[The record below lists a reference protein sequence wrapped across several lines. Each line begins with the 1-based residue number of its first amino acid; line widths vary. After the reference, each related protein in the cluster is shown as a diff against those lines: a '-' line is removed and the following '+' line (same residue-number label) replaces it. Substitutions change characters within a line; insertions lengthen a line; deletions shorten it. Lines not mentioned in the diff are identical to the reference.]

1 MQSSLISFSP
11 SLASH
16 WLSIAAGAFLL
27 PMLFLIGNLYSSQVE
42 LRQNADAR
50 LVSIGQVRATE
61 IGEFLTERRQAAE
74 RLAGSEDI
82 ANYFSNLDLGMS
94 VKYGL
99 FANLAA
105 IERRFQLTVNEEKY
119 QGQPAYLRLAFFD
132 HNGMAQ
138 VDVGAPSASTPSP
151 TGNLAEPSIQ
161 IDEKRRLIVANA
173 PVLQKGRMRGA
184 VETVSNLDL
193 LASLVSTNDLGQPH
207 EFLLGDD
214 GEVLLPVER
223 DRSPIVAQGRAL
235 AAIQSGRVQ
244 ALSNLETPELKGYLA
259 LRSPVGGTRLSVLRL
274 ANEDE
279 LYDHTLSPV
288 SVLYIGF
295 FAIILFVLAAA
306 FERMRQNAT
315 RLQIKFIE
323 SNRHREELAEHNFA
337 LSQEIKRRE
346 AVETH
351 LQLQSEA
358 LDKTNT
364 ELRIAAAAFNAQEG
378 MIVTDTKG
386 VILSANRAFLSLTRY
401 TMEELVGQTTRLF
414 HDHRLDAEFYQ
425 SMWNSVQ
432 VTGGWQGEI
441 SLRTKSGEHCARWL
455 TISTVKNEAGEVT
468 NYIGSYYDI
477 SKLKHAEEKIREL
490 AFFDQLTGLPNRV
503 LLIDR
508 VRQALNA
515 NTRDKSFGA
524 LLFVDLDNF
533 KTLNDSLGHDVGDQL
548 LKKAAQRISRCV
560 GMDDTVARFGGD
572 EFVVLLA
579 NLDTD
584 EAKAAALQAEA
595 IGEKILAAFV
605 ETFQLDPYEYPCTPS
620 VGVTLFSP
628 EDRNVEELL
637 KRADLAMYDAKTAGR
652 NGLRFFDPVMQTM
665 ISARAA
671 LEADLRE
678 DLKRDRLLLHYQ
690 PQVDHEGR
698 LLGAEALARWPHAH
712 RGMVSP
718 SEFIPVAEST
728 GLILPLGA
736 SMLKIACCQL
746 ARWSA
751 DPAIEHL
758 TVAINISALQMRQKN
773 FVEHVRAIIEQ
784 TGANPHRLKIEL
796 TESTLV
802 SNVDDAIAK
811 MDKLRA
817 IGIGFS
823 LDDFGTGYSSL
834 SYLKR
839 LPLDQ
844 LKIDRSFVKDILV
857 DPNDA
862 AIAQMIIALSKSLGL
877 SVIAEGVETEEQYAF
892 LARHGQLNYQGYLF
906 GRPLP
911 PEDFESLARGFS
923 PCRDSSQKRFSIDE
937 DRAHAVSLEDLHYPG
952 VTRRVRLS
960 S

>member
-1 MQSSLISFSP
+1 MQSSLISFSR
-11 SLASH
+11 SLAPN
-16 WLSIAAGAFLL
+16 WLSIAAGASLL
-27 PMLFLIGNLYSSQVE
+27 SMFFLIGNLYSSQME

-50 LVSIGQVRATE
+50 LVLMGEARATE
-61 IGEFLTERRQAAE
+61 IGDFLVERRQAAA

-94 VKYGL
+94 VRYGL

-105 IERRFQLTVNEEKY
+105 IERRFQTTLDEEKY

-132 HNGMAQ
+132 HNGIAQ
-138 VDVGAPSASTPSP
+138 VDVGASGAPTASP
-151 TGNLAEPSIQ
+151 TGNPAEPSIQ
-161 IDEKRRLIVANA
+161 IDEKRGLIVASA
-173 PVLQKGRMRGA
+173 PVLQKGKMRGA
-184 VETVSNLDL
+184 VETVSSLNL

-223 DRSPIVAQGRAL
+223 ERSPIVAQGRAL
-235 AAIQSGRVQ
+235 AAVQSGRIQ
-244 ALSNLETPELKGYLA
+244 ALSNLGAPELKGYLA
-259 LRSPVGGTRLSVLRL
+259 LRSPIGGTRLSVLRL
-274 ANEDE
+274 ASEDE
-279 LYDHTLSPV
+279 LYGNTLSPL
-288 SVLYIGF
+288 SVFYIGL
-295 FAIILFVLAAA
+295 FAILLFVLAIG
-306 FERMRQNAT
+306 FERMRQNAA
-315 RLQIKFIE
+315 RLQIKFME
-323 SNRHREELAEHNFA
+323 SNRHRAELAEHNLA
-337 LSQEIKRRE
+337 LSQEIERRE
-346 AVETH
+346 AIETD
-351 LQLQSEA
+351 LQRQSEA
-358 LDKTNT
+358 LDKTNA

-386 VILSANRAFLSLTRY
+386 VILSANRAFVSLTGY
-401 TMEELVGQTTRLF
+401 TMEELVGQTARLF
-414 HDHRLDAEFYQ
+414 RAHRRDAEFYQ
-425 SMWNSVQ
+425 SMWNCVQ
-432 VTGGWQGEI
+432 STDGWQGDM
-441 SLRTKSGEHCARWL
+441 SLRTKCGEQCARWL
-455 TISTVKNEAGEVT
+455 TISAVKNEAGEVT

-515 NTRDKSFGA
+515 NTRNKSFGA

-548 LKKAAQRISRCV
+548 LKKVAQRISRCIRT
-560 GMDDTVARFGGD
+560 DDTVARFGGD

-579 NLDTD
+579 NLGTH
-584 EAKAAALQAEA
+584 EAKVAALQAEA
-595 IGEKILAAFV
+595 IGENILAAFV

-628 EDRNVEELL
+628 EDRNVDELL

-671 LEADLRE
+671 LETDLRE
-678 DLKRDRLLLHYQ
+678 DLKKERLLLHYQ
-690 PQVDHEGR
+690 PQVDYEGK
-698 LLGAEALARWPHAH
+698 LLGAEALARWPHAQ

-751 DPAIEHL
+751 DPATEHL
-758 TVAINISALQMRQKN
+758 TVAINVSALQMRQKN
-773 FVEHVRAIIEQ
+773 FVEQVRAIIEQ
-784 TGANPHRLKIEL
+784 TGADPHRLKIEL

-802 SNVDDAIAK
+802 SNVDDVIAK
-811 MDKLRA
+811 MDKLKA

-844 LKIDRSFVKDILV
+844 LKIDRSFVKDVLV

-892 LARHGQLNYQGYLF
+892 LARYGQLNYQGYLF

-911 PEDFESLARGFS
+911 PEDFERLARAIS
-923 PCRDSSQKRFSIDE
+923 PRRRSTPERPSAD
-937 DRAHAVSLEDLHYPG
+937 
-952 VTRRVRLS
+952 RRVRIKRL
-960 S
+960 

>member
-1 MQSSLISFSP
+1 MQSSLISFSR
-11 SLASH
+11 SLAPH

-27 PMLFLIGNLYSSQVE
+27 SMFFLIGNLYSSQVE

-50 LVSIGQVRATE
+50 MVSIGEARSTQ
-61 IGEFLTERRQAAE
+61 IGKFLIERRQAAA

-94 VKYGL
+94 VRYGL

-105 IERRFQLTVNEEKY
+105 IERRFQATFDEEKY
-119 QGQPAYLRLAFFD
+119 QGQAAYLRLAFFD
-132 HNGMAQ
+132 RNGMAQ
-138 VDVGAPSASTPSP
+138 VDVGASSAATSWRTDNP
-151 TGNLAEPSIQ
+151 AEPSIQ
-161 IDEKRRLIVANA
+161 VDEKRRLIVASA
-173 PVLQKGRMRGA
+173 PVLQKGRMRGT
-184 VETVSNLDL
+184 VETVSSLNL
-193 LASLVSTNDLGQPH
+193 LASLVSSNDLGQPH

-214 GEVLLPVER
+214 GEVLFPIER
-223 DRSPIVAQGRAL
+223 EHSPIVAQGRAL
-235 AAIQSGRVQ
+235 AAIQPGRIQ
-244 ALSNLETPELKGYLA
+244 GLSTLEASELKGYLA
-259 LRSPVGGTRLSVLRL
+259 LRSPIGGTQLSVLRL
-274 ANEDE
+274 ASEDE
-279 LYDHTLSPV
+279 LYGHTLSPV
-288 SVLYIGF
+288 FVFYIGL
-295 FAIILFVLAAA
+295 FAILLFALAIG
-306 FERMRQNAT
+306 FERMRQNAA

-323 SNRHREELAEHNFA
+323 SSRHGTELAEHNLA
-337 LSQEIKRRE
+337 LSQEIKHRE
-346 AVETH
+346 AIEND
-351 LQLQSEA
+351 LQRQSEA
-358 LDKTNT
+358 LDKTNA

-386 VILSANRAFLSLTRY
+386 VILSANRAFVSLTGY
-401 TMEELVGQTTRLF
+401 TMEELVGETARLF
-414 HDHRLDAEFYQ
+414 RAHRRDAEFYQ
-425 SMWNSVQ
+425 SMWNSVRS
-432 VTGGWQGEI
+432 TGGWQGDM

-455 TISTVKNEAGEVT
+455 TISAVTNEAGDVT

-515 NTRDKSFGA
+515 NTRNKSFGA
-524 LLFVDLDNF
+524 LLFIDLDNF
-533 KTLNDSLGHDVGDQL
+533 KTLNDSLGHAMGDQL
-548 LKKAAQRISRCV
+548 LKQAAERISGCV
-560 GMDDTVARFGGD
+560 RSEDTVARFGGD

-579 NLDTD
+579 NLGTRK
-584 EAKAAALQAEA
+584 AKTAALQAEA
-595 IGEKILAAFV
+595 IGEKILGAFV

-628 EDRNVEELL
+628 EDRNVDELL

-665 ISARAA
+665 ISACAA
-671 LEADLRE
+671 LGTDLRE
-678 DLKRDRLLLHYQ
+678 DLKKERLLLHYQ

-698 LLGAEALARWPHAH
+698 LLGAEALARWPHAQ

-736 SMLKIACCQL
+736 LMLKIACRQL
-746 ARWSA
+746 ARWST
-751 DPAIEHL
+751 DPAMEHL
-758 TVAINISALQMRQKN
+758 TVAINVSALQMRQKD
-773 FVEHVRAIIEQ
+773 FVGQVRGIIEQ
-784 TGANPHRLKIEL
+784 TGADPRRLKIEL

-802 SNVDDAIAK
+802 SNVDDVIAK
-811 MDKLRA
+811 MDKLKA
-817 IGIGFS
+817 IGIGFG

-862 AIAQMIIALSKSLGL
+862 AIAQMIIALSRSLGL

-911 PEDFESLARGFS
+911 PEDFATFARAFS
-923 PCRDSSQKRFSIDE
+923 PRRGLRREYLSIDRE
-937 DRAHAVSLEDLHYPG
+937 CA
-952 VTRRVRLS
+952 
-960 S
+960 

>member
-1 MQSSLISFSP
+1 MQSWLISFGR
-11 SLASH
+11 SLAPR
-16 WLSIAAGAFLL
+16 WLLIAAVAFLL
-27 PMLFLIGNLYSSQVE
+27 SMFFLIGNLYSSQVE

-50 LVSIGQVRATE
+50 LISIGETRAAE
-61 IGEFLTERRQAAE
+61 IGDFLIERRQAAA

-82 ANYFSNLDLGMS
+82 SNYFSNLDLGMS

-105 IERRFQLTVNEEKY
+105 IERRFQAAMDEEKY

-132 HNGMAQ
+132 RNGVVQ
-138 VDVGAPSASTPSP
+138 VDIGASAAPTPSP
-151 TGNLAEPSIQ
+151 TNLAEPSIQ
-161 IDEKRRLIVANA
+161 IDEKRRLIVAGA
-173 PVLQKGRMRGA
+173 AVLQKGKMRGT
-184 VETVSNLDL
+184 VETVSSLNL
-193 LASLVSTNDLGQPH
+193 LASLVSATDLGQPR

-214 GEVLLPVER
+214 GEVLLPIKREH
-223 DRSPIVAQGRAL
+223 SAIVTQGREL
-235 AAIQSGRVQ
+235 AALPSGRIQ
-244 ALSNLETPELKGYLA
+244 ALSNVEAPELKGYLA
-259 LRSPVGGTRLSVLRL
+259 LRSPVGGTRLSILRL
-274 ANEDE
+274 ASEDE
-279 LYDHTLSPV
+279 LYGHTLSPL
-288 SVLYIGF
+288 SVFYIGL
-295 FAIILFVLAAA
+295 FAIVLFVLAIG
-306 FERMRQNAT
+306 FERMRQNAA
-315 RLQIKFIE
+315 RLQNKFVE
-323 SNRHREELAEHNFA
+323 SNRHRAELAEHNLA
-337 LSQEIKRRE
+337 LSQEIERRE
-346 AVETH
+346 AIETD
-351 LQLQSEA
+351 LQRQSAA
-358 LDKTNT
+358 LDKTNA

-386 VILSANRAFLSLTRY
+386 VILSANRAFVSLTGY
-401 TMEELVGQTTRLF
+401 TMEELVGQTASLF
-414 HDHRLDAEFYQ
+414 RSRRRDAEFYQ
-425 SMWNSVQ
+425 SMWNSVHS
-432 VTGGWQGEI
+432 TGGWQGDM

-455 TISTVKNEAGEVT
+455 TISAVKNEASEVT

-508 VRQALNA
+508 VRQAFNA
-515 NTRDKSFGA
+515 NTRNKSFGA
-524 LLFVDLDNF
+524 LLFIDLDNF
-533 KTLNDSLGHDVGDQL
+533 KTLNDSLGHDMGDLL
-548 LKKAAQRISRCV
+548 LKKAAQRISSCV
-560 GMDDTVARFGGD
+560 RADDTVARFGGD

-579 NLDTD
+579 NLGTQK
-584 EAKAAALQAEA
+584 AKTAALQAEA
-595 IGEKILAAFV
+595 IGEKILAAFT
-605 ETFQLDPYEYPCTPS
+605 ESFRLDPYEYPCTPS

-628 EDRNVEELL
+628 DDRNVDELL

-671 LEADLRE
+671 LETDLRE
-678 DLKRDRLLLHYQ
+678 DLKKERLLLHYQ

-698 LLGAEALARWPHAH
+698 LLGAEALARWPHAQK
-712 RGMVSP
+712 GMVSP

-736 SMLKIACCQL
+736 LMLKIACRQL
-746 ARWSA
+746 ACWSA
-751 DPAIEHL
+751 DPATERL
-758 TVAINISALQMRQKN
+758 TVAINVSALQMRQKN
-773 FVEHVRAIIEQ
+773 FVEQVSAIIEQ

-802 SNVDDAIAK
+802 SNVDDVIAK
-811 MDKLRA
+811 MDKLKA

-844 LKIDRSFVKDILV
+844 LKIDRSFVKDVLV

-911 PEDFESLARGFS
+911 PEDFERLARAFS
-923 PCRDSSQKRFSIDE
+923 PRRGPRQERASV
-937 DRAHAVSLEDLHYPG
+937 DRTFA
-952 VTRRVRLS
+952 
-960 S
+960 

>member
-1 MQSSLISFSP
+1 MQSSLIRFSR
-11 SLASH
+11 SLAPH

-27 PMLFLIGNLYSSQVE
+27 SMFFLIGNLYTSQME

-50 LVSIGQVRATE
+50 LVLIGEARATE
-61 IGEFLTERRQAAE
+61 IGEFLIERQQAAV

-94 VKYGL
+94 VRYGL

-105 IERRFQLTVNEEKY
+105 IERRFQATLDEAKY
-119 QGQPAYLRLAFFD
+119 QGQLAYLRLAFFD
-132 HNGMAQ
+132 RNGIAQ
-138 VDVGAPSASTPSP
+138 VDVGASSAPTLSP
-151 TGNLAEPSIQ
+151 TDNPAEPSIQ
-161 IDEKRRLIVANA
+161 IDEKRRLIVASA

-184 VETVSNLDL
+184 VETVSSLNL
-193 LASLVSTNDLGQPH
+193 LASLVSTNDLGQPN
-207 EFLLGDD
+207 EFLLGDN

-223 DRSPIVAQGRAL
+223 ERSPIVAQGRAL
-235 AAIQSGRVQ
+235 AAAQSGRIQ
-244 ALSNLETPELKGYLA
+244 ALSNLGAPELKGYLA
-259 LRSPVGGTRLSVLRL
+259 LRSPIGGTRLSVLRL
-274 ANEDE
+274 ASEDE
-279 LYDHTLSPV
+279 LYGNTLSPV
-288 SVLYIGF
+288 SVFYIGF
-295 FAIILFVLAAA
+295 FAIILFGLAIG
-306 FERMRQNAT
+306 FERMRQNAA
-315 RLQIKFIE
+315 RLQIKFME
-323 SNRHREELAEHNFA
+323 SNRHRAELAEHNLA
-337 LSQEIKRRE
+337 LSQEIERRE
-346 AVETH
+346 AIETD
-351 LQLQSEA
+351 LQRQSEA
-358 LDKTNT
+358 LDKTNA
-364 ELRIAAAAFNAQEG
+364 ELRIAAAAFNAQQG

-386 VILSANRAFLSLTRY
+386 VILSANRAFVSLTCY
-401 TMEELVGQTTRLF
+401 TMEELVGQTARLF
-414 HDHRLDAEFYQ
+414 RAHRRDAEFYQ
-425 SMWNSVQ
+425 SMWNCVQ
-432 VTGGWQGEI
+432 NTGGWQGDM

-455 TISTVKNEAGEVT
+455 TISAVKNEAGEVT

-515 NTRDKSFGA
+515 NSRNKSFGA
-524 LLFVDLDNF
+524 LLFIDLDNF

-548 LKKAAQRISRCV
+548 LKKVAQRISRCV
-560 GMDDTVARFGGD
+560 RTDDTVARFGGD

-579 NLDTD
+579 NLGTQK
-584 EAKAAALQAEA
+584 AKAAALQAEA
-595 IGEKILAAFV
+595 IGEKILSAFV

-628 EDRNVEELL
+628 EDRNVDELL

-665 ISARAA
+665 ISARAV
-671 LEADLRE
+671 LETDLRE
-678 DLKRDRLLLHYQ
+678 DLKKERLLLHYQ
-690 PQVDHEGR
+690 PQVDHEGK
-698 LLGAEALARWPHAH
+698 LLGAEALARWPHAQ

-718 SEFIPVAEST
+718 SEFIPVAESA

-736 SMLKIACCQL
+736 SMLKIACRQL

-751 DPAIEHL
+751 DPATEHL
-758 TVAINISALQMRQKN
+758 TVAINVSALEMRQKN
-773 FVEHVRAIIEQ
+773 FVEQVRAIIEQ
-784 TGANPHRLKIEL
+784 TGADPHRLKIEL

-802 SNVDDAIAK
+802 SNVDDVIAK
-811 MDKLRA
+811 MDKLKA

-844 LKIDRSFVKDILV
+844 LKIDRSFVKDVLV

-862 AIAQMIIALSKSLGL
+862 AIAQMIIALGKSLGL
-877 SVIAEGVETEEQYAF
+877 SVIAEGVETDEQYAF
-892 LARHGQLNYQGYLF
+892 LARYGQLNYQGYLF

-911 PEDFESLARGFS
+911 PEDFERFARAFS
-923 PCRDSSQKRFSIDE
+923 PRRRSTPERPSID
-937 DRAHAVSLEDLHYPG
+937 
-952 VTRRVRLS
+952 RRVRIKRL
-960 S
+960 

>member
-1 MQSSLISFSP
+1 MQSSLISFGR
-11 SLASH
+11 SLISH
-16 WLSIAAGAFLL
+16 WLLIAAGAFLL
-27 PMLFLIGNLYSSQVE
+27 SMLFLVGNLYSSQVE
-42 LRQNADAR
+42 LRQDADAR
-50 LVSIGQVRATE
+50 LVSIGKIRATA
-61 IGEFLTERRQAAE
+61 IGDFLIGRRQAAE
-74 RLAGSEDI
+74 RLASSEDI

-105 IERRFQLTVNEEKY
+105 IERRFQSTVDGEKY
-119 QGQPAYLRLAFFD
+119 QGQPTYLRVAFFNY
-132 HNGMAQ
+132 NGMAQ
-138 VDVGAPSASTPSP
+138 VDVGASSASTPSP
-151 TGNLAEPSIQ
+151 TGNPAEPSIQ
-161 IDEKRRLIVANA
+161 IDGKRRLIVASA
-173 PVLQKGRMRGA
+173 PVLQKGRTRGTVQA
-184 VETVSNLDL
+184 VSNLDL
-193 LASLVSTNDLGQPH
+193 LASLVSINDLGQPH

-214 GEVLLPVER
+214 GEVLLPIER
-223 DRSPIVAQGRAL
+223 ERSPIVAQGRAL
-235 AAIQSGRVQ
+235 AAIQPGRVQ
-244 ALSNLETPELKGYLA
+244 ALSNFDTPELKGYLA
-259 LRSPVGGTRLSVLRL
+259 LRSPIGGTQLSLLRL
-274 ANEDE
+274 VSEDE
-279 LYDHTLSPV
+279 LYGHTLSPV
-288 SVLYIGF
+288 SVLYIGI
-295 FAIILFVLAAA
+295 FAITVFVLAIG
-306 FERMRQNAT
+306 FERMRQNAG
-315 RLQIKFIE
+315 RLQIKVIE
-323 SNRHREELAEHNFA
+323 SNRHRAELAEHNLA

-346 AVETH
+346 AIETD
-351 LQLQSEA
+351 LQRQSEA
-358 LDKTNT
+358 LDKTNA
-364 ELRIAAAAFNAQEG
+364 ELRIAAAAFNAQQG

-386 VILSANRAFLSLTRY
+386 VILSANRAFLSLTHY
-401 TMEELVGQTTRLF
+401 TMEEVVGRTARLF
-414 HDHRLDAEFYQ
+414 RAHRRDAEFYQ

-432 VTGGWQGEI
+432 STGGWQGDM
-441 SLRTKSGEHCARWL
+441 SLRTKNGECCARWL
-455 TISTVKNEAGEVT
+455 TISAVKNEAGEVT

-515 NTRDKSFGA
+515 NTRNKSFGA

-548 LKKAAQRISRCV
+548 LKKAAQRIAGCV
-560 GMDDTVARFGGD
+560 RTDDTVARFGGD

-579 NLDTD
+579 NLGTD
-584 EAKAAALQAEA
+584 KAKVAALEAEA
-595 IGEKILAAFV
+595 IGEKIIAAFV
-605 ETFQLDPYEYPCTPS
+605 ETFQLEPYEYPCTPS
-620 VGVTLFSP
+620 IGVTLFSS
-628 EDRNVEELL
+628 EDRDVDELL

-671 LEADLRE
+671 LETDLRE
-678 DLKRDRLLLHYQ
+678 DLKKDILQLHYQ

-751 DPAIEHL
+751 DPATEHL
-758 TVAINISALQMRQKN
+758 TVAINVSALQMRQKN
-773 FVEHVRAIIEQ
+773 FVEQVRTIIEQ

-802 SNVDDAIAK
+802 SNVDDVIAK
-811 MDKLRA
+811 MDKLKA

-844 LKIDRSFVKDILV
+844 LKIDRSFVKDVLI

-923 PCRDSSQKRFSIDE
+923 PYRNSSRNASPSI
-937 DRAHAVSLEDLHYPG
+937 G
-952 VTRRVRLS
+952 IVRMKCL
-960 S
+960 

>member
-1 MQSSLISFSP
+1 MQSSLIRLSR

-16 WLSIAAGAFLL
+16 WLSFAAGAFLL
-27 PMLFLIGNLYSSQVE
+27 SMFFLIGNLYSSQVE

-50 LVSIGQVRATE
+50 LVSIGEARATE
-61 IGEFLTERRQAAE
+61 IGDSLIERRQAAV

-82 ANYFSNLDLGMS
+82 SNYFSNLDLGMS

-105 IERRFQLTVNEEKY
+105 IERRFQTAVDEEKY

-132 HNGMAQ
+132 LNGVAQ
-138 VDVGAPSASTPSP
+138 VNVGVYGVATPSP

-161 IDEKRRLIVANA
+161 IDEKRRLIVASA
-173 PVLQKGRMRGA
+173 PVLQKGKMRGT
-184 VETVSNLDL
+184 VETVSNLNQ

-214 GEVLLPVER
+214 GEILFPTER
-223 DRSPIVAQGRAL
+223 EHSPIVAQGPAL
-235 AAIQSGRVQ
+235 AALPSGRIQ
-244 ALSNLETPELKGYLA
+244 ALSNVEAPELKAYLA
-259 LRSPVGGTRLSVLRL
+259 LRSLVGGTRLSVLRL
-274 ANEDE
+274 ASEDE
-279 LYDHTLSPV
+279 LYGHTYSPLSV
-288 SVLYIGF
+288 FYIGLL
-295 FAIILFVLAAA
+295 AIVLFLLAIG
-306 FERMRQNAT
+306 FERMRQNAS
-315 RLQIKFIE
+315 RLQVKFIE
-323 SNRHREELAEHNFA
+323 SNRHRAQLAEHNLA

-346 AVETH
+346 AIESD

-358 LDKTNT
+358 LDKTNA

-378 MIVTDTKG
+378 MIVTDTRG
-386 VILSANRAFLSLTRY
+386 VILSANRAFVGLTGY
-401 TMEELVGQTTRLF
+401 TMEELVGQTARLF
-414 HDHRLDAEFYQ
+414 RSHRRDAEFYQ
-425 SMWNSVQ
+425 TMWNFVRS
-432 VTGGWQGEI
+432 TGGWQGDM

-455 TISTVKNEAGEVT
+455 TISAVKNETDEVT

-515 NTRDKSFGA
+515 NNRNKSFGA
-524 LLFVDLDNF
+524 LLFIDLDNF

-548 LKKAAQRISRCV
+548 LKKVAQRISRCV
-560 GMDDTVARFGGD
+560 RTDDTVARFGGD

-579 NLDTD
+579 NLGTQK
-584 EAKAAALQAEA
+584 AKAAALQAEA
-595 IGEKILAAFV
+595 IGEKILAAFT

-628 EDRNVEELL
+628 EDRNVDELL

-671 LEADLRE
+671 LETDLRE
-678 DLKRDRLLLHYQ
+678 DLKNERLLLHYQ
-690 PQVDHEGR
+690 PQVNHEGR
-698 LLGAEALARWPHAH
+698 LLGAEGLARWPHAQ

-718 SEFIPVAEST
+718 SEFIPVAESA

-736 SMLKIACCQL
+736 SMMKIACRQL
-746 ARWSA
+746 ARWST
-751 DPAIEHL
+751 DPATEHL
-758 TVAINISALQMRQKN
+758 TVAINVSALQMRQKN
-773 FVEHVRAIIEQ
+773 FVEEVRVIIEQ
-784 TGANPHRLKIEL
+784 TGADPHRLKIEL

-802 SNVDDAIAK
+802 SNVDDVIAK
-811 MDKLRA
+811 MNKLKA

-839 LPLDQ
+839 LPIDQ
-844 LKIDRSFVKDILV
+844 LKIDRSFVKDVLV

-911 PEDFESLARGFS
+911 PEDFATFARAFS
-923 PCRDSSQKRFSIDE
+923 PRRGLRQERCVDRDVRMKR
-937 DRAHAVSLEDLHYPG
+937 L
-952 VTRRVRLS
+952 
-960 S
+960 

>member
-1 MQSSLISFSP
+1 MQSSLISFVR
-11 SLASH
+11 SLAGR
-16 WLSIAAGAFLL
+16 WLLVAAGAFLL
-27 PMLFLIGNLYSSQVE
+27 SMYFLIGNLYSSQVE

-50 LVSIGQVRATE
+50 LVSIGEARAAE
-61 IGEFLTERRQAAE
+61 IGDFLTGLRQTAA
-74 RLAGSEDI
+74 RLAASEDI
-82 ANYFSNLDLGMS
+82 SNYLSNLDLGMS

-105 IERRFQLTVNEEKY
+105 IDRRFKATMDEENY

-132 HNGMAQ
+132 PNGIVQ
-138 VDVGAPSASTPSP
+138 VDVGASSAATPSP
-151 TGNLAEPSIQ
+151 AGNNLAEPSIQ
-161 IDEKRRLIVANA
+161 IDDKRRLIVASV
-173 PVLQKGRMRGA
+173 PVLQKGKMRGT
-184 VETVSNLDL
+184 VETVSSLNL
-193 LASLVSTNDLGQPH
+193 LASLVSTGDLGQPH

-223 DRSPIVAQGRAL
+223 GHSAIDSQGPAL
-235 AAIQSGRVQ
+235 ATLPPGRIQP
-244 ALSNLETPELKGYLA
+244 LSNFKTPKLKGYLA
-259 LRSPVGGTRLSVLRL
+259 LRLPIGGTRLSILRL
-274 ANEDE
+274 ASEDE
-279 LYDHTLSPV
+279 LYGNTLSPV
-288 SVLYIGF
+288 SVFYIGLLATVLF
-295 FAIILFVLAAA
+295 IFAIG
-306 FERMRQNAT
+306 FERMRQNAA
-315 RLQIKFIE
+315 RLQTKFVE
-323 SNRHREELAEHNFA
+323 SSRHSAELAKHNLA

-346 AVETH
+346 AIEAD
-351 LQLQSEA
+351 LQRKREA
-358 LDKTNT
+358 LDKTNS
-364 ELRIAAAAFNAQEG
+364 ELRIAAAAFNSQEG
-378 MIVTDTKG
+378 MIVTDTNG
-386 VILSANRAFLSLTRY
+386 VILSANRAFVSLIGY
-401 TMEELVGQTTRLF
+401 TMEELVGQTARLF
-414 HDHRLDAEFYQ
+414 RSHRRDANFYQ
-425 SMWNSVQ
+425 NMWKSVHG
-432 VTGGWQGEI
+432 TGGWQGDM
-441 SLRTKSGEHCARWL
+441 SVRTKGGEHCARWL
-455 TISTVKNEAGEVT
+455 TISAVKNEAGEAT

-515 NTRDKSFGA
+515 NIRNKSFGA
-524 LLFVDLDNF
+524 LLFIDLDNF
-533 KTLNDSLGHDVGDQL
+533 KTLNDSLGHDMGDLL
-548 LKKAAQRISRCV
+548 LKNAAQRISHCV
-560 GMDDTVARFGGD
+560 RADDTVARFGGD

-579 NLDTD
+579 NLGTQKT
-584 EAKAAALQAEA
+584 KAAALQAEA
-595 IGEKILAAFV
+595 IGEKILAAFTEV
-605 ETFQLDPYEYPCTPS
+605 FQLDTYEYPCTPS
-620 VGVTLFSP
+620 VGVALFSP
-628 EDRNVEELL
+628 EDRNVDELL

-652 NGLRFFDPVMQTM
+652 NGLRFFDPAMQTM

-671 LEADLRE
+671 LETDLRE
-678 DLKRDRLLLHYQ
+678 DLKKERLLLHYQ

-698 LLGAEALARWPHAH
+698 LLGAEALARWPHAQK
-712 RGMVSP
+712 GMISP

-736 SMLKIACCQL
+736 LMLKIACREL

-751 DPAIEHL
+751 DPATERL
-758 TVAINISALQMRQKN
+758 TIAINVSALQMRQKN
-773 FVEHVRAIIEQ
+773 FVEQVRAIIEQ

-802 SNVDDAIAK
+802 SNVDDVIAK
-811 MDKLRA
+811 MEKLKA

-844 LKIDRSFVKDILV
+844 LKIDRSFVKDVLV

-911 PEDFESLARGFS
+911 PEDFERLTRAFS
-923 PCRDSSQKRFSIDE
+923 PRCSSRQERPSA
-937 DRAHAVSLEDLHYPG
+937 DRNVA
-952 VTRRVRLS
+952 
-960 S
+960 

>member
-1 MQSSLISFSP
+1 MF
-11 SLASH
+11 
-16 WLSIAAGAFLL
+16 
-27 PMLFLIGNLYSSQVE
+27 FLIGNLYSSQVE

-50 LVSIGQVRATE
+50 LVSIGEARATE
-61 IGEFLTERRQAAE
+61 IGELLIERRKAAA
-74 RLAGSEDI
+74 RLAASEDI
-82 ANYFSNLDLGMS
+82 SNYFSNLDLGMS
-94 VKYGL
+94 VRYGL

-105 IERRFQLTVNEEKY
+105 IERRFQATLDEEKY

-132 HNGMAQ
+132 RNGLAQ
-138 VDVGAPSASTPSP
+138 VDVGASGAPTPSP

-161 IDEKRRLIVANA
+161 IDEERRLIVASA
-173 PVLQKGRMRGA
+173 PVLQKGKMRGT
-184 VETVSNLDL
+184 VETVSNLNL

-214 GEVLLPVER
+214 GEVLFER
-223 DRSPIVAQGRAL
+223 EHSPIVAQGRAL
-235 AAIQSGRVQ
+235 AALPSGRIQ
-244 ALSNLETPELKGYLA
+244 ALSNVAAPELKGYLA
-259 LRSPVGGTRLSVLRL
+259 LRSPIGGTRLSILRL
-274 ANEDE
+274 ASEDE
-279 LYDHTLSPV
+279 LYGHTLSPL
-288 SVLYIGF
+288 SVFYLGL
-295 FAIILFVLAAA
+295 FAIVLFVLAIG
-306 FERMRQNAT
+306 FERMRQNAA
-315 RLQIKFIE
+315 RLQIKFVE
-323 SNRHREELAEHNFA
+323 SNRHRAELAEHNLA

-346 AVETH
+346 AIETD
-351 LQLQSEA
+351 LQRQSEA
-358 LDKTNT
+358 LDKTNA

-386 VILSANRAFLSLTRY
+386 VILSANRAFVGLTSY
-401 TMEELVGQTTRLF
+401 TMEELVGQTARLF
-414 HDHRLDAEFYQ
+414 RSHRRDAEFYQ

-432 VTGGWQGEI
+432 STGGWQGDM

-455 TISTVKNEAGEVT
+455 TISAVKNEAGEVT

-477 SKLKHAEEKIREL
+477 SKLKHAEEKIQEL

-515 NTRDKSFGA
+515 NTRNKSFGA
-524 LLFVDLDNF
+524 LLFIDLDNF
-533 KTLNDSLGHDVGDQL
+533 KTLNDSLGHDMGDLL
-548 LKKAAQRISRCV
+548 LKKAAQRISSCV
-560 GMDDTVARFGGD
+560 RADDTVARFGGD

-579 NLDTD
+579 NLGTQK
-584 EAKAAALQAEA
+584 AKAAALQAEA
-595 IGEKILAAFV
+595 IGEKILAAFT
-605 ETFQLDPYEYPCTPS
+605 ETFHLDPYEYPCTPS

-628 EDRNVEELL
+628 EDRNVDELL

-671 LEADLRE
+671 LETDLRE
-678 DLKRDRLLLHYQ
+678 DLKKERLLLHYQ

-698 LLGAEALARWPHAH
+698 LLGAEALARWPHAQ

-736 SMLKIACCQL
+736 LMLKIACRQL

-751 DPAIEHL
+751 DPATERL
-758 TVAINISALQMRQKN
+758 TVAINVSALQMRQNN
-773 FVEHVRAIIEQ
+773 FVEQVRAIIEQ
-784 TGANPHRLKIEL
+784 TGADPHRLKIEL

-802 SNVDDAIAK
+802 SNVDDVIAK
-811 MDKLRA
+811 MDKLKA

-844 LKIDRSFVKDILV
+844 LKIDRSFVKDVLV

-877 SVIAEGVETEEQYAF
+877 SVIAEGVETEEQYSF

-911 PEDFESLARGFS
+911 PEDFERLARAFS
-923 PCRDSSQKRFSIDE
+923 PRRGSRQERASV
-937 DRAHAVSLEDLHYPG
+937 DRTFA
-952 VTRRVRLS
+952 
-960 S
+960 

>member
-1 MQSSLISFSP
+1 MKSSLISFAR
-11 SLASH
+11 SLAPR
-16 WLSIAAGAFLL
+16 WLLIAAGAFLL
-27 PMLFLIGNLYSSQVE
+27 SMFFLIGNLYSSQVE

-50 LVSIGQVRATE
+50 LVSIGEARATE
-61 IGEFLTERRQAAE
+61 IGEFLIGRRQAAT
-74 RLAGSEDI
+74 RLAASEDI
-82 ANYFSNLDLGMS
+82 SNYFSNLDLGMS

-105 IERRFQLTVNEEKY
+105 IEHRFQATLDEEKY

-132 HNGMAQ
+132 RNGSAQ
-138 VDVGAPSASTPSP
+138 VDVGASGAPTPSP
-151 TGNLAEPSIQ
+151 MGNLAEPSIQ
-161 IDEKRRLIVANA
+161 IDDKRRLIVASA
-173 PVLQKGRMRGA
+173 PVLQKGKMRGT
-184 VETVSNLDL
+184 VETVSNLNL
-193 LASLVSTNDLGQPH
+193 LSSLVSTNDLGQPH

-214 GEVLLPVER
+214 GEVLLPIER
-223 DRSPIVAQGRAL
+223 EHSPIVTQGRAL
-235 AAIQSGRVQ
+235 AALPSGRIQ
-244 ALSNLETPELKGYLA
+244 ALSNVEAPELKGYLA
-259 LRSPVGGTRLSVLRL
+259 LRSPVRGTQLSILRL

-279 LYDHTLSPV
+279 LYGRTLSPV
-288 SVLYIGF
+288 SVFYLGL
-295 FAIILFVLAAA
+295 FAIVLFMLAIG
-306 FERMRQNAT
+306 FERMRQNAA
-315 RLQIKFIE
+315 RLQIKFVE
-323 SNRHREELAEHNFA
+323 SNRHRAELAEHNLA
-337 LSQEIKRRE
+337 LSQEIRRRE
-346 AVETH
+346 AIETD
-351 LQLQSEA
+351 LQRQSEA
-358 LDKTNT
+358 LDKTNS

-386 VILSANRAFLSLTRY
+386 VILSANRAFVGLTGY
-401 TMEELVGQTTRLF
+401 TMEELAGETARLF
-414 HDHRLDAEFYQ
+414 RSHRRDSVFYQ
-425 SMWNSVQ
+425 NMWNSVQ
-432 VTGGWQGEI
+432 STGGWQGEM

-455 TISTVKNEAGEVT
+455 TISAVKNETGEVT

-477 SKLKHAEEKIREL
+477 SKLKYAEEKIREL

-515 NTRDKSFGA
+515 NIRNKSFGA
-524 LLFVDLDNF
+524 LLFIDLDNF
-533 KTLNDSLGHDVGDQL
+533 KTLNDSLGHDMGDLL
-548 LKKAAQRISRCV
+548 LKTAAQRISHCV
-560 GMDDTVARFGGD
+560 RADDTVARFGGD

-579 NLDTD
+579 NLGTQKV
-584 EAKAAALQAEA
+584 KAAALHAEA
-595 IGEKILAAFV
+595 IGEKILAAFTEV
-605 ETFQLDPYEYPCTPS
+605 FQLDTYEYPCTPS

-628 EDRNVEELL
+628 EDRNVDELL

-652 NGLRFFDPVMQTM
+652 NGLRFFDPAMQTM

-671 LEADLRE
+671 LETDLRE
-678 DLKRDRLLLHYQ
+678 DLKKERLLLHYQ

-698 LLGAEALARWPHAH
+698 LLGAEALARWPHAQK
-712 RGMVSP
+712 GMVSP

-736 SMLKIACCQL
+736 LMLKIACRQL

-751 DPAIEHL
+751 DPATERL
-758 TVAINISALQMRQKN
+758 TIAINVSALQMRQKN
-773 FVEHVRAIIEQ
+773 FVEQVCAIIEQ
-784 TGANPHRLKIEL
+784 TGADPHRLKIEL

-802 SNVDDAIAK
+802 SNVDDVIAK
-811 MDKLRA
+811 MDKLKA
-817 IGIGFS
+817 TGIGFS

-844 LKIDRSFVKDILV
+844 LKIDRSFVKDVLV

-911 PEDFESLARGFS
+911 PEDFERLARAFS
-923 PCRDSSQKRFSIDE
+923 LRRSSRQERGSVN
-937 DRAHAVSLEDLHYPG
+937 RTYA
-952 VTRRVRLS
+952 
-960 S
+960 

>member
-1 MQSSLISFSP
+1 MRSSLISFSR
-11 SLASH
+11 SLAPH

-27 PMLFLIGNLYSSQVE
+27 SMFFLIGNLYSSQME

-50 LVSIGQVRATE
+50 LVSIGKARATE
-61 IGEFLTERRQAAE
+61 IGEFLIERRQAAV
-74 RLAGSEDI
+74 RLAGSENI

-94 VKYGL
+94 VRYGL

-105 IERRFQLTVNEEKY
+105 IEGRFQAALDEEKY
-119 QGQPAYLRLAFFD
+119 QGQLAYLRLAFFD
-132 HNGMAQ
+132 RNGKAQ
-138 VDVGAPSASTPSP
+138 VDVGASSAP
-151 TGNLAEPSIQ
+151 TLLLTGDLAEPNIQ
-161 IDEKRRLIVANA
+161 IDEKRRLIVASA
-173 PVLQKGRMRGA
+173 PVLQKGRIRGV
-184 VETVSNLDL
+184 VETVSSLNL
-193 LASLVSTNDLGQPH
+193 LASLVSTNELGQPH

-223 DRSPIVAQGRAL
+223 ARSPIVAQGHVL
-235 AAIQSGRVQ
+235 AAVQSGRIQ
-244 ALSNLETPELKGYLA
+244 ALSNVEAPGLKGYLA
-259 LRSPVGGTRLSVLRL
+259 LRSPIGGTRLSVLRL
-274 ANEDE
+274 ASEDE
-279 LYDHTLSPV
+279 LYGNTLSPV
-288 SVLYIGF
+288 SVFYIGL
-295 FAIILFVLAAA
+295 FAITLFVLAIG
-306 FERMRQNAT
+306 FERMRQNAA
-315 RLQIKFIE
+315 RLQVKFIE
-323 SNRHREELAEHNFA
+323 SNRHRAELAEHNLA
-337 LSQEIKRRE
+337 LSKEIERRE
-346 AVETH
+346 AIETD
-351 LQLQSEA
+351 LQRQSEA
-358 LDKTNT
+358 LDNTNA

-386 VILSANRAFLSLTRY
+386 VILSANRAFVSLTRY
-401 TMEELVGQTTRLF
+401 TMEELVGKTARLF
-414 HDHRLDAEFYQ
+414 RAHRRDAEFYQ

-432 VTGGWQGEI
+432 STGGWQGDM

-455 TISTVKNEAGEVT
+455 TISAVKNEAGEVT

-515 NTRDKSFGA
+515 NSRNKSFGA
-524 LLFVDLDNF
+524 LLFIDLDNF

-548 LKKAAQRISRCV
+548 LKKVAQRISRCV
-560 GMDDTVARFGGD
+560 RTDDTVARFGGD

-579 NLDTD
+579 NLGTQK
-584 EAKAAALQAEA
+584 AKAAALEAEA
-595 IGEKILAAFV
+595 IGEKILSAFV

-628 EDRNVEELL
+628 EDRNVDELL

-665 ISARAA
+665 ISARAS

-678 DLKRDRLLLHYQ
+678 DLKNEKLLLHSQ

-718 SEFIPVAEST
+718 SEFIPVAESA

-736 SMLKIACCQL
+736 SMLKIACLQL
-746 ARWSA
+746 TRWSA
-751 DPAIEHL
+751 DPTTEHL
-758 TVAINISALQMRQKN
+758 TVAINVSALQMRQKN
-773 FVEHVRAIIEQ
+773 FVEQVRAVIEQ

-802 SNVDDAIAK
+802 SNVEDVIAK
-811 MDKLRA
+811 MRKLKA

-844 LKIDRSFVKDILV
+844 LKIDRSFVKDVLV

-862 AIAQMIIALSKSLGL
+862 AIAQMIIALSKNLGL
-877 SVIAEGVETEEQYAF
+877 SVIAEGVETDEQYAF
-892 LARHGQLNYQGYLF
+892 LARYGKLNYQGYLF

-911 PEDFESLARGFS
+911 PEDFETFARAFS
-923 PCRDSSQKRFSIDE
+923 PRRRLTPERPSID
-937 DRAHAVSLEDLHYPG
+937 
-952 VTRRVRLS
+952 RRMRIKRL
-960 S
+960 

>member
-1 MQSSLISFSP
+1 MQSWLISFGR
-11 SLASH
+11 SLAPR
-16 WLSIAAGAFLL
+16 WLLIAAVAFLL
-27 PMLFLIGNLYSSQVE
+27 SMFFLIGNLYSSQVE

-50 LVSIGQVRATE
+50 LISIGETRTAE
-61 IGEFLTERRQAAE
+61 IGDFLIERRQAAA

-82 ANYFSNLDLGMS
+82 SNYFSNLDLGMS

-105 IERRFQLTVNEEKY
+105 IERRFQATMDEEKY

-132 HNGMAQ
+132 RNGVVQ
-138 VDVGAPSASTPSP
+138 VDIGASAAPTPSP
-151 TGNLAEPSIQ
+151 TNPAEPSIQ
-161 IDEKRRLIVANA
+161 IDEKRRLIVASA
-173 PVLQKGRMRGA
+173 PVLQKGRMRGT
-184 VETVSNLDL
+184 VETVSSLNL
-193 LASLVSTNDLGQPH
+193 LASLVSANDLGQPR

-214 GEVLLPVER
+214 GEVLLPIER
-223 DRSPIVAQGRAL
+223 EHSAIVTQGREL
-235 AAIQSGRVQ
+235 AALPSGRIQ
-244 ALSNLETPELKGYLA
+244 ALSNVEAPELKGYLA

-274 ANEDE
+274 ASEDE
-279 LYDHTLSPV
+279 LYGHTLSPI
-288 SVLYIGF
+288 SVFYIGL
-295 FAIILFVLAAA
+295 FAIVLFVLAIG
-306 FERMRQNAT
+306 FERMRQNAA
-315 RLQIKFIE
+315 RLQIKFVE
-323 SNRHREELAEHNFA
+323 SNRHRAELAEHNLA
-337 LSQEIKRRE
+337 LSQEIERRE
-346 AVETH
+346 AIETD
-351 LQLQSEA
+351 LQRQSAA
-358 LDKTNT
+358 LDKTNA

-386 VILSANRAFLSLTRY
+386 VILSANRAFVNLTGY
-401 TMEELVGQTTRLF
+401 AMEELVGQTASLF
-414 HDHRLDAEFYQ
+414 RSRRRDAEFYQ
-425 SMWNSVQ
+425 SMWNSVHS
-432 VTGGWQGEI
+432 TGGWQGDM

-455 TISTVKNEAGEVT
+455 TISAVKNETGEVT
-468 NYIGSYYDI
+468 NYIGSYHDI
-477 SKLKHAEEKIREL
+477 SKLKHAEEKIQEL

-515 NTRDKSFGA
+515 NTRNKSFGA
-524 LLFVDLDNF
+524 LLFIDLDNF
-533 KTLNDSLGHDVGDQL
+533 KTLNDSLGHDMGDLL
-548 LKKAAQRISRCV
+548 LKKAAQRISSCV
-560 GMDDTVARFGGD
+560 RADDTVARFGGD

-579 NLDTD
+579 NLGTQK
-584 EAKAAALQAEA
+584 AKTAALQAEA
-595 IGEKILAAFV
+595 IGEKILAAFT
-605 ETFQLDPYEYPCTPS
+605 ETFRLDPYEYPCTPS

-628 EDRNVEELL
+628 DDRNVDELL

-671 LEADLRE
+671 LETDLRE
-678 DLKRDRLLLHYQ
+678 DLKKERLLLHYQ

-698 LLGAEALARWPHAH
+698 LLGAEALARWPHAQK
-712 RGMVSP
+712 GMVSP

-736 SMLKIACCQL
+736 LMLKIACRQL
-746 ARWSA
+746 ARWST
-751 DPAIEHL
+751 DPATARL
-758 TVAINISALQMRQKN
+758 TVAINVSALQMRQKN
-773 FVEHVRAIIEQ
+773 FVEQVSAIIEQ
-784 TGANPHRLKIEL
+784 TGADPHRLKIEL

-802 SNVDDAIAK
+802 SNVDDVIAK
-811 MDKLRA
+811 MDKLKA

-844 LKIDRSFVKDILV
+844 LKIDRSFVKDVLV

-911 PEDFESLARGFS
+911 PEDFERLARAFS
-923 PCRDSSQKRFSIDE
+923 PRRGPRQERASV
-937 DRAHAVSLEDLHYPG
+937 DRTFA
-952 VTRRVRLS
+952 
-960 S
+960 

>member
-1 MQSSLISFSP
+1 MRSSLISFGRC
-11 SLASH
+11 LAPY

-27 PMLFLIGNLYSSQVE
+27 SMLVLLGNLYSSQME

-50 LVSIGQVRATE
+50 LVSIGEARATE
-61 IGEFLTERRQAAE
+61 IGEFLIERRQAAV
-74 RLAGSEDI
+74 RLAGSDDI

-105 IERRFQLTVNEEKY
+105 IERRFQATLDEEKY
-119 QGQPAYLRLAFFD
+119 QGQLAYLRLAFFD
-132 HNGMAQ
+132 RNGIAQ
-138 VDVGAPSASTPSP
+138 VDVGAAGAP
-151 TGNLAEPSIQ
+151 TLLWTGESAEPSIQ
-161 IDEKRRLIVANA
+161 IDEKRRLIVASA
-173 PVLQKGRMRGA
+173 PVLLKGRMRGV
-184 VETVSNLDL
+184 VETVSSLNL
-193 LASLVSTNDLGQPH
+193 LASLVSINELGQPN
-207 EFLLGDD
+207 EFLVGDD

-223 DRSPIVAQGRAL
+223 ERSPIVAQGRAL
-235 AAIQSGRVQ
+235 AAVQSGRIQ
-244 ALSNLETPELKGYLA
+244 ALSNLEAPELKGYLA
-259 LRSPVGGTRLSVLRL
+259 LRSPIGGTQLSVLRL
-274 ANEDE
+274 ATADE
-279 LYDHTLSPV
+279 LYRNTLSPV
-288 SVLYIGF
+288 SVFYIGL
-295 FAIILFVLAAA
+295 FAIILFGSVIG
-306 FERMRQNAT
+306 FERMRQNAA

-323 SNRHREELAEHNFA
+323 SNRHRAELAEHNLA
-337 LSQEIKRRE
+337 LSQEIERRE
-346 AVETH
+346 AIETD
-351 LQLQSEA
+351 LQRQSAA
-358 LDKTNT
+358 LDKTNA

-386 VILSANRAFLSLTRY
+386 VILSANRAFVSLTGY
-401 TMEELVGQTTRLF
+401 TMEELVGQTARLF
-414 HDHRLDAEFYQ
+414 RAHRRDAEFYQ
-425 SMWNSVQ
+425 SMWNCIQS
-432 VTGGWQGEI
+432 TGGWQGDM

-455 TISTVKNEAGEVT
+455 TISAVKNEAGEVT

-515 NTRDKSFGA
+515 NTRNKSFGA
-524 LLFVDLDNF
+524 LLFIDLDNF
-533 KTLNDSLGHDVGDQL
+533 KTLNDSLGHAVGDQL
-548 LKKAAQRISRCV
+548 LKKVAQRISHCV
-560 GMDDTVARFGGD
+560 RADDTVARFGGD

-579 NLDTD
+579 SLGTQK
-584 EAKAAALQAEA
+584 AKAAALQAEA
-595 IGEKILAAFV
+595 IGEKILSAFV

-628 EDRNVEELL
+628 EDRNVDELL

-652 NGLRFFDPVMQTM
+652 NGLRFFNPVMQTM

-671 LEADLRE
+671 LESDLRE
-678 DLKRDRLLLHYQ
+678 DLKMGRLLLHYQ
-690 PQVDHEGR
+690 PQVDHEGK
-698 LLGAEALARWPHAH
+698 LLGAEALARWPHAQ

-718 SEFIPVAEST
+718 SEFIPVAESA

-736 SMLKIACCQL
+736 SMLKIACRQL

-751 DPAIEHL
+751 DPATEHL
-758 TVAINISALQMRQKN
+758 TVAINVSAMQMRQKN
-773 FVEHVRAIIEQ
+773 FVEQVRAIVEQ
-784 TGANPHRLKIEL
+784 TGADPHRLKIEL

-802 SNVDDAIAK
+802 TNVDDVIAK
-811 MDKLRA
+811 MHKLKA

-844 LKIDRSFVKDILV
+844 LKIDRSFVKDVLV

-877 SVIAEGVETEEQYAF
+877 SVIAEGVETDEQYTF
-892 LARHGQLNYQGYLF
+892 LARYGQLNYQGYLF

-911 PEDFESLARGFS
+911 PEDFEIFARAFS
-923 PCRDSSQKRFSIDE
+923 PRRGSTPERLSID
-937 DRAHAVSLEDLHYPG
+937 RN
-952 VTRRVRLS
+952 VRIKRL
-960 S
+960 

>member
-1 MQSSLISFSP
+1 MQSLLISFGR
-11 SLASH
+11 SLAPR
-16 WLSIAAGAFLL
+16 WLLIAAGAFLL
-27 PMLFLIGNLYSSQVE
+27 SMFFLIGNLYSSQVE

-50 LVSIGQVRATE
+50 LVSIGEARATE
-61 IGEFLTERRQAAE
+61 IGEFLIERRQAAA
-74 RLAGSEDI
+74 RLAASEDI
-82 ANYFSNLDLGMS
+82 SNYFSNLDLGMS
-94 VKYGL
+94 VRYGL

-105 IERRFQLTVNEEKY
+105 IERRFQATLDEEKY

-132 HNGMAQ
+132 RNGLAQ
-138 VDVGAPSASTPSP
+138 VDVGASGAPTPSP

-161 IDEKRRLIVANA
+161 IDEERRLIVAST
-173 PVLQKGRMRGA
+173 PVLQKGKMRGT
-184 VETVSNLDL
+184 VETVSNLNL

-214 GEVLLPVER
+214 GEVLFPIER
-223 DRSPIVAQGRAL
+223 ERSPIVAQGRAL
-235 AAIQSGRVQ
+235 AALPSGRIQ
-244 ALSNLETPELKGYLA
+244 ALSNVEAPELKGYLA
-259 LRSPVGGTRLSVLRL
+259 LRSPIGGTRLSILRL
-274 ANEDE
+274 ASEDE
-279 LYDHTLSPV
+279 LYDHTLSPI
-288 SVLYIGF
+288 SVFYLGL
-295 FAIILFVLAAA
+295 FAIVLFVLAIG
-306 FERMRQNAT
+306 FERMRQNAA
-315 RLQIKFIE
+315 RLQIKFVE
-323 SNRHREELAEHNFA
+323 SNRHRAELAEHNLA

-346 AVETH
+346 AIETD
-351 LQLQSEA
+351 LQRQSEA
-358 LDKTNT
+358 LDKTNA

-386 VILSANRAFLSLTRY
+386 VILSANRAFVGLTSY
-401 TMEELVGQTTRLF
+401 TMEELVGQTARLF
-414 HDHRLDAEFYQ
+414 RSHRRDAEFYQ

-432 VTGGWQGEI
+432 STGGWQGDM

-455 TISTVKNEAGEVT
+455 TVSAVKNEAGEVT

-477 SKLKHAEEKIREL
+477 SKLKHAEEKIQEL

-515 NTRDKSFGA
+515 NTRNKSFGA
-524 LLFVDLDNF
+524 LLFIDLDNF
-533 KTLNDSLGHDVGDQL
+533 KTLNDSLGHDMGDLL
-548 LKKAAQRISRCV
+548 LKKAAQRISSCV
-560 GMDDTVARFGGD
+560 RADDTVARFGGD

-579 NLDTD
+579 NLGTQK
-584 EAKAAALQAEA
+584 AKAAALQAEA
-595 IGEKILAAFV
+595 IGEKILAAFT
-605 ETFQLDPYEYPCTPS
+605 ETFHLDPYEYPCTPS

-628 EDRNVEELL
+628 EDRNVDELL

-671 LEADLRE
+671 LETDLRE
-678 DLKRDRLLLHYQ
+678 DLKKERLLLHYQ

-698 LLGAEALARWPHAH
+698 LLGAEALARWPHAQ

-736 SMLKIACCQL
+736 LMLKIACRQL

-751 DPAIEHL
+751 DPATERL
-758 TVAINISALQMRQKN
+758 TVAINVSALQMRQKN
-773 FVEHVRAIIEQ
+773 FVEQVRAIIEQ
-784 TGANPHRLKIEL
+784 TGADPHRLKIEL

-802 SNVDDAIAK
+802 SNVDDVIAK
-811 MDKLRA
+811 MDKLKA

-844 LKIDRSFVKDILV
+844 LKIDRSFVKDVLV

-877 SVIAEGVETEEQYAF
+877 SVIAEGVETEEQYSF

-911 PEDFESLARGFS
+911 PEDFERLARAFS
-923 PCRDSSQKRFSIDE
+923 PRRGSRQERASV
-937 DRAHAVSLEDLHYPG
+937 DRTFA
-952 VTRRVRLS
+952 
-960 S
+960 

>member
-1 MQSSLISFSP
+1 MQSSLISFSR
-11 SLASH
+11 SLAPH

-27 PMLFLIGNLYSSQVE
+27 SMFFLIGNLHSSQVE
-42 LRQNADAR
+42 LRENADAR
-50 LVSIGQVRATE
+50 LISIGEARAAE
-61 IGEFLTERRQAAE
+61 ISDFLSERRQATV

-94 VKYGL
+94 VRYGL

-105 IERRFQLTVNEEKY
+105 IERRFQAALDEEKY
-119 QGQPAYLRLAFFD
+119 QGQLAYLRLAFFD
-132 HNGMAQ
+132 RNGIAQ
-138 VDVGAPSASTPSP
+138 VDVGASNARALLP
-151 TGNLAEPSIQ
+151 TGDLAEPSIQ
-161 IDEKRRLIVANA
+161 IDEKRRLIVASA
-173 PVLQKGRMRGA
+173 PVLQKGRMRGV
-184 VETVSNLDL
+184 VETVSSLDL
-193 LASLVSTNDLGQPH
+193 LASLVSTNDLGQAH

-223 DRSPIVAQGRAL
+223 ERSPIVAQGHAL
-235 AAIQSGRVQ
+235 SAVQSGRIQ
-244 ALSNLETPELKGYLA
+244 ALSNFEAPELKGYLA
-259 LRSPVGGTRLSVLRL
+259 LRSPIGGTRLSVLRL
-274 ANEDE
+274 ASVDE
-279 LYDHTLSPV
+279 LYGNTLSPA
-288 SVLYIGF
+288 SVFYIGL
-295 FAIILFVLAAA
+295 FAIILFGLAIG
-306 FERMRQNAT
+306 FERMRQNAA
-315 RLQIKFIE
+315 RLQVKFIE
-323 SNRHREELAEHNFA
+323 SNRHRAELAEHNFA
-337 LSQEIKRRE
+337 LSQEIERRE
-346 AVETH
+346 AIETD
-351 LQLQSEA
+351 LQRQSEA
-358 LDKTNT
+358 LDKTNS

-378 MIVTDTKG
+378 MIVTDTRG
-386 VILSANRAFLSLTRY
+386 VILSANRAFVGLTGY
-401 TMEELVGQTTRLF
+401 AMEELVGQTARLF
-414 HDHRLDAEFYQ
+414 RAHRRDATFYQ

-432 VTGGWQGEI
+432 STGGWQGEM

-455 TISTVKNEAGEVT
+455 TISAVKNEADEVT

-515 NTRDKSFGA
+515 NIRNKFFGA
-524 LLFVDLDNF
+524 VLFIDLDNF
-533 KTLNDSLGHDVGDQL
+533 KTLNDSLGHDMGDLL
-548 LKKAAQRISRCV
+548 LKNAARRISHCV
-560 GMDDTVARFGGD
+560 RADDTVARIGGD

-579 NLDTD
+579 NLGTQK
-584 EAKAAALQAEA
+584 AKAAALQAEA
-595 IGEKILAAFV
+595 VGEKILAAFTEV
-605 ETFQLDPYEYPCTPS
+605 FQLDTFEYPCTPS

-628 EDRNVEELL
+628 EDRNVDELL

-652 NGLRFFDPVMQTM
+652 NGLRFFDPAMQTM

-671 LEADLRE
+671 LETDLRE
-678 DLKRDRLLLHYQ
+678 DLKKDRLLLHYQ

-698 LLGAEALARWPHAH
+698 LLGAEALARWPHAQ

-718 SEFIPVAEST
+718 SEFIPVAESA

-736 SMLKIACCQL
+736 SMLKIACRQL

-751 DPAIEHL
+751 DPATEHL
-758 TVAINISALQMRQKN
+758 TVAINVSALQMRQKN
-773 FVEHVRAIIEQ
+773 FVEQVRAIIEQ
-784 TGANPHRLKIEL
+784 TGADPHRLKIEL

-802 SNVDDAIAK
+802 SNVEDVIVK
-811 MDKLRA
+811 MEKLKA

-844 LKIDRSFVKDILV
+844 LKIDRSFVKDVLV

-911 PEDFESLARGFS
+911 PDDFERFARAFS
-923 PCRDSSQKRFSIDE
+923 PRRRSTQERPSIDR
-937 DRAHAVSLEDLHYPG
+937 RARIKGL
-952 VTRRVRLS
+952 
-960 S
+960 

>member
-1 MQSSLISFSP
+1 MQSSLIRFSR
-11 SLASH
+11 SLAPH

-27 PMLFLIGNLYSSQVE
+27 SMCFLIANLYSSQME

-50 LVSIGQVRATE
+50 LVSIGEARATE
-61 IGEFLTERRQAAE
+61 IAEFLIERRQAAV

-94 VKYGL
+94 VRYGL

-105 IERRFQLTVNEEKY
+105 IERRFQSILDEEKY
-119 QGQPAYLRLAFFD
+119 QGQLAYLRLAFFD
-132 HNGMAQ
+132 RNSIAQ
-138 VDVGAPSASTPSP
+138 VDVGASSAPTLSP
-151 TGNLAEPSIQ
+151 KGNPAEPSIH
-161 IDEKRRLIVANA
+161 IDEKRRLIVASA

-184 VETVSNLDL
+184 VETVSSLNL
-193 LASLVSTNDLGQPH
+193 LASLVSANDLGQPH

-223 DRSPIVAQGRAL
+223 ERSPIVAQGRAL
-235 AAIQSGRVQ
+235 AAVQSGRIQ
-244 ALSNLETPELKGYLA
+244 ALSNLEAPELKGYLA
-259 LRSPVGGTRLSVLRL
+259 LRSPIGGTRLSVLRL
-274 ANEDE
+274 ASENE
-279 LYDHTLSPV
+279 LYGNTLSPV
-288 SVLYIGF
+288 SVFYIGL
-295 FAIILFVLAAA
+295 FAIILFVLVIG
-306 FERMRQNAT
+306 FERMRQNAS

-323 SNRHREELAEHNFA
+323 SNRHRAELAEHNLT
-337 LSQEIKRRE
+337 LSQEIERRE
-346 AVETH
+346 AIETD
-351 LQLQSEA
+351 LQRQSEA
-358 LDKTNT
+358 LDKTNA

-386 VILSANRAFLSLTRY
+386 VILSANRAFVSLTGY
-401 TMEELVGQTTRLF
+401 TMEELVGQTARLF
-414 HDHRLDAEFYQ
+414 QAHRRDAEFYQ
-425 SMWNSVQ
+425 SMWNSIQ
-432 VTGGWQGEI
+432 STGGWQGEMSI
-441 SLRTKSGEHCARWL
+441 RTKSGEHCARWL
-455 TISTVKNEAGEVT
+455 TISAVKNEAGGVT

-508 VRQALNA
+508 VRQALNV
-515 NTRDKSFGA
+515 NSRNKTFGA
-524 LLFVDLDNF
+524 LLFIDLDNF

-548 LKKAAQRISRCV
+548 LKKVAQRISHCV
-560 GMDDTVARFGGD
+560 RTDDTVARFGGD

-579 NLDTD
+579 NLGTQK
-584 EAKAAALQAEA
+584 AKTAALQAEA
-595 IGEKILAAFV
+595 IAEKILSAFG

-628 EDRNVEELL
+628 EDRNVDELL

-652 NGLRFFDPVMQTM
+652 NGLRFFDPLMQTM

-671 LEADLRE
+671 LETDLRE
-678 DLKRDRLLLHYQ
+678 DLKMDRLLLHYQ
-690 PQVDHEGR
+690 PQVDHEGK
-698 LLGAEALARWPHAH
+698 LLGAEALARWPHAQ
-712 RGMVSP
+712 RGMISP
-718 SEFIPVAEST
+718 GEFIPMAESA

-736 SMLKIACCQL
+736 SMLKIACRQL

-751 DPAIEHL
+751 DPATEHL
-758 TVAINISALQMRQKN
+758 TVAINVSALQMRQKN
-773 FVEHVRAIIEQ
+773 FFEQVRAIIEQ
-784 TGANPHRLKIEL
+784 TGADPHRLKIEL

-802 SNVDDAIAK
+802 SNVEDVIAK
-811 MDKLRA
+811 MQKLKA

-844 LKIDRSFVKDILV
+844 LKIDRSFVKDVLV

-877 SVIAEGVETEEQYAF
+877 SVIAEGVETDEQYAF
-892 LARHGQLNYQGYLF
+892 LARYGQLNYQGYLF

-911 PEDFESLARGFS
+911 PEDFERFARAFS
-923 PCRDSSQKRFSIDE
+923 PRRRPTQERPSID
-937 DRAHAVSLEDLHYPG
+937 
-952 VTRRVRLS
+952 RRMRIKRI
-960 S
+960 